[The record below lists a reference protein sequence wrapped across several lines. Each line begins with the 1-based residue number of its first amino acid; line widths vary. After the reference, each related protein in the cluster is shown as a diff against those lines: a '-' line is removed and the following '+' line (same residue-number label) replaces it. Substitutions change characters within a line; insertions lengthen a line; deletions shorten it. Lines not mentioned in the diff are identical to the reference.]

1 MGEGDHFESLRESL
15 MNNYVQKPVM
25 FDPDSWFLD
34 FSETLSIRFYEIVP
48 DDKH

>member
-25 FDPDSWFLD
+25 FDPDS
-34 FSETLSIRFYEIVP
+34 
-48 DDKH
+48 